1 MSMTREEAVK
11 ILKDGGIEVCGAVD
25 RISEFIAA
33 LDVALDALIPPTRE
47 DELDAENRELK
58 ERIVNWRKYMA
69 PTREEVEQVWRGKWI
84 GSADGYAD
92 GELVYDT
99 WTCSECGHVIDEED
113 NPDILPQFC
122 PKCYAAMTDKAVD
135 MVMERW
141 KEMVDGDK

>member
-1 MSMTREEAVK
+1 MTRKEAIKV
-11 ILKDGGIEVCGAVD
+11 LKNGGIEVCGEAD

-47 DELDAENRELK
+47 NELEAENRELK

-69 PTREEVEQVWRGKWI
+69 PTREQVEKVWRGEWI
-84 GSADGYAD
+84 GSGDGYAD

-113 NPDILPQFC
+113 DPDMLPQFC
-122 PKCYAAMTDKAVD
+122 PKCYAAMTDEAVQ
-135 MVMERW
+135 MVMRRLEDLH
-141 KEMVDGDK
+141 EEN